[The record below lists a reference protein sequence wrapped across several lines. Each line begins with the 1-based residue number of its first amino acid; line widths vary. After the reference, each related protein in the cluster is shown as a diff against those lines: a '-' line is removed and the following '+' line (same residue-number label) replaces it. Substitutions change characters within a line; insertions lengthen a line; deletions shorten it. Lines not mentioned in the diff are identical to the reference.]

1 MSSEV
6 LVPAQHTRHPQERLG
21 SEIGLVAKGQGQRA
35 KGALVTLVTLALCPL
50 LSALCPV
57 VVAAA
62 GGTIKGRI
70 TFTGPE
76 PGNRV
81 IRMGMDPK
89 CAEANRGKQIVNGI
103 YEVGDK
109 NALGNVFVKL

>member
-6 LVPAQHTRHPQERLG
+6 LVSAQHTRHPQERLG
-21 SEIGLVAKGQGQRA
+21 AEIGLVVCLLSLQ
-35 KGALVTLVTLALCPL
+35 
-50 LSALCPV
+50 LSALSP
-57 VVAAA
+57 VAALA
-62 GGTIKGRI
+62 AGVTGGTVRGRI

-81 IRMGMDPK
+81 IRMGMDPM
-89 CAEANRGKQIVNGI
+89 CATANRGKQVVNDI

-109 NALGNVFVKL
+109 NALGNVFVKLAGAFPATPV